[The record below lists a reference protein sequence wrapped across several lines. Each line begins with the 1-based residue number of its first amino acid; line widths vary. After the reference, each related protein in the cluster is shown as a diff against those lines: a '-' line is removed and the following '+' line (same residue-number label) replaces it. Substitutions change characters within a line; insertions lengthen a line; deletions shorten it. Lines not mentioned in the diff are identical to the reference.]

1 MANVKCPSCGRDIRY
16 VVAAPSLHAGNNGLI
31 AVETREEELLTEKG
45 RLVRGFKRH
54 KCRESPGHSL
64 STVVDEL
71 KYLVPK
77 IPDRVDRERLYE
89 IIGWILE
96 DTMEGCE

>member
-16 VVAAPSLHAGNNGLI
+16 IIAASSLRAGNNGLI

-54 KCRESPGHSL
+54 ICLPKTENSGPHTENIRE
-64 STVVDEL
+64 
-71 KYLVPK
+71 
-77 IPDRVDRERLYE
+77 I
-89 IIGWILE
+89 
-96 DTMEGCE
+96 

>member
-54 KCRESPGHSL
+54 ICPPKAESSDSHTESIR
-64 STVVDEL
+64 
-71 KYLVPK
+71 K
-77 IPDRVDRERLYE
+77 I
-89 IIGWILE
+89 
-96 DTMEGCE
+96 

>member
-1 MANVKCPSCGRDIRY
+1 MANVKCPSCGCDIRY

-54 KCRESPGHSL
+54 ICQSKTESGDLYTKSIR
-64 STVVDEL
+64 
-71 KYLVPK
+71 K
-77 IPDRVDRERLYE
+77 I
-89 IIGWILE
+89 
-96 DTMEGCE
+96 

>member
-1 MANVKCPSCGRDIRY
+1 MTNVKCPSCGRDIRY

-54 KCRESPGHSL
+54 ICPPRSENNDSYTESIR
-64 STVVDEL
+64 
-71 KYLVPK
+71 K
-77 IPDRVDRERLYE
+77 I
-89 IIGWILE
+89 
-96 DTMEGCE
+96 